1 MKGGASSARPW
12 TSLARLSVLG
22 SGSALPGEAIS
33 SEALVALVHE
43 RFAVNCR
50 QEALAVAKRMAIE
63 TRHVCRDFVSRT
75 ERARDGEGNAD
86 LAARAV
92 DAALADAGLAI
103 GDIAYLIGHTT
114 TPEQPL
120 PANVAH
126 VADRLGY
133 GGPHVELRQA
143 CTGFANALMIAT
155 GLLSSPDARP
165 VVIVGSETGS
175 LYFDPQRLA
184 QDRGQIVN
192 MMQMGDGAG
201 AIVLGPAGAGKAAL
215 EALWFGSIGLG
226 RVPGIQ
232 QLPGRQEFDHDF
244 AGILQSGPL
253 LFDADIAAAQMLG
266 WTVEA
271 ADFVV
276 PHQVSGR
283 VRAQAANHLGV
294 SQDKVFVN
302 AGRIG
307 NTGSAAIWLALAEL
321 RSSGMAK
328 DTRVLALGAEAS
340 KYLYG
345 GFAYVHG

>member
-1 MKGGASSARPW
+1 MKGCATSATPW

-22 SGSALPGEAIS
+22 TGSAFPGEAIS
-33 SEALVALVHE
+33 SAALIDLVHA
-43 RFAVNCR
+43 RFDADCR
-50 QEALAVAKRMAIE
+50 KEAMAVAKRMAI
-63 TRHVCRDFVSRT
+63 TSRHVCRDFA
-75 ERARDGEGNAD
+75 ARSESARPGHGNAD

-92 DAALADAGLAI
+92 SGALAEAGLAI
-103 GDIAYLIGHTT
+103 GDIGYLIGHTT

-133 GGPHVELRQA
+133 AGPHVELRQA

-155 GLLSSPDARP
+155 GLLAMPDARP

-175 LYFDPQRLA
+175 LCFDPLRLA
-184 QDRGQIVN
+184 EDRGQIVN

-201 AIVLGPAGAGKAAL
+201 AVVLGPESCAGAIL
-215 EALWFGSIGLG
+215 EAMWFGSIGLG

-253 LFDADIAAAQMLG
+253 LFDADAATAEMLG
-266 WTVEA
+266 WPVEE
-271 ADFVV
+271 ADFVI

-283 VRAQAANHLGV
+283 VRTQAASHLGLPPERI
-294 SQDKVFVN
+294 FVN

-321 RSSGMAK
+321 RAAGLSPGA
-328 DTRVLALGAEAS
+328 RVLAMGAEAS

-345 GFAYVHG
+345 GFGYVHG

>member
-1 MKGGASSARPW
+1 MKGSIPPSHPW
-12 TSLARLSVLG
+12 TSQARLSVLG
-22 SGSALPGEAIS
+22 SGSAFPGEPIS
-33 SEALVALVHE
+33 SEALVELVHD

-50 QEALAVAKRMAIE
+50 KEALAVAKRMAIE
-63 TRHVCRDFVSRT
+63 TRHVCRDFVSRN
-75 ERARDGEGNAD
+75 EPARVGHGNAD

-92 DAALADAGLAI
+92 EGALADAGLAI
-103 GDIAYLIGHTT
+103 GDIGYLIGHTT
-114 TPEQPL
+114 TPQQPL

-133 GGPHVELRQA
+133 AGPHVELRQA
-143 CTGFANALMIAT
+143 CTGFANALMIAS
-155 GLLSSPDARP
+155 GLLAAPGARP
-165 VVIVGSETGS
+165 LVIVGSETGS
-175 LYFDPQRLA
+175 LYFDPHRLA
-184 QDRGQIVN
+184 EDRGQIVN

-201 AIVLGPAGAGKAAL
+201 AVVLGPDGAADAAL
-215 EALWFGSIGLG
+215 VAMWFGSIGLG
-226 RVPGIQ
+226 RAPGIQ

-253 LFDADIAAAQMLG
+253 LFDADVAAAESLG
-266 WTVEA
+266 WTVAA

-283 VRAQAANHLGV
+283 VRSQAASHLGIGA
-294 SQDKVFVN
+294 DRVFVN

-321 RSSGMAK
+321 RSSGLAR
-328 DTRVLALGAEAS
+328 DARVLALGAEAS

-345 GFAYVHG
+345 GFGYVHG